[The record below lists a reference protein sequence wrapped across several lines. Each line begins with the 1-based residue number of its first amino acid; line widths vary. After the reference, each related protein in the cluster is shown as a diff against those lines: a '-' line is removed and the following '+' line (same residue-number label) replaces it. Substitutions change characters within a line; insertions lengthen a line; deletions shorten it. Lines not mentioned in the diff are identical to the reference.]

1 MLASKGRT
9 IARGGGGGG
18 GGGGSLAHYKHT
30 HLETA
35 GATIL
40 LLLCLAQQIQGAQ
53 GTKIANE
60 ARNYIYD
67 RPCA

>member
-1 MLASKGRT
+1 MLGVCVCLMLVQALAALHGRE
-9 IARGGGGGG
+9 
-18 GGGGSLAHYKHT
+18 AHA

-53 GTKIANE
+53 GTKIANGAE
-60 ARNYIYD
+60 LEGR
-67 RPCA
+67 